1 MLTRPNVQPCFQ
13 PAARVAGL
21 SPYAPPA
28 SRWPIEVHLEANEGP
43 APRAAVVEALRAAR
57 SERMRRYPDCA
68 ALERAI
74 AERWGVAPER
84 VVVTNGGDD
93 AIDRMC
99 RVALEPG
106 RSLVW
111 HTPGFEMIERSAR
124 LAGADVRAVPWFGG
138 GFPAAECCAQ
148 IGPGVAMVSLV
159 SPNNPTGGVIELT
172 DIRRVCAVAAEVGAL
187 VLVDL
192 AYVEFAD
199 DDPTPALAEI
209 PNAVVVRT
217 FSKAYGLAGLRVGY
231 AIAPLEVARWMRTV
245 GGPFP
250 VSGPA
255 LEGAAVAMGEGPD
268 MEAIARIRSARDTI
282 AADLRVLGATPLESQ
297 GNFVMAQCG
306 GAPRVRACLGAL
318 GVAVRGFPARSVLS
332 DALRI
337 TVPDDP
343 RTLARLRSA
352 LGAAMAPEV
361 MLFDLD
367 GVVADVSGSYRS
379 AIVATAASFGV
390 DVDGGDVARVKAGG
404 DANNDWIVTQRLL
417 GERGV
422 DVPLDAV
429 VERFQEF
436 YLGTPSQPGLREA
449 ETLRTSRGA
458 LERIAGRVRMAVVTG
473 RPRAEAAWFL
483 ERFGIADLFET
494 VVAMEDGP
502 LKPDPGPVRT
512 ALERLGVS
520 RAWMLGDTP
529 DDIASARG
537 AGVVP
542 FGIVAPGEDPAAG
555 AAVLE
560 RAGAAEVVSSI
571 EALEGMLG

>member
-1 MLTRPNVQPCFQ
+1 MPPRATTQSCFQ

-28 SRWPIEVHLEANEGP
+28 SRWPIDVHLEANEGP
-43 APRAAVVEALRAAR
+43 APRASVVEALRAAR
-57 SERMRRYPDCA
+57 SERVRRYPNCG
-68 ALERAI
+68 ALERGI
-74 AERWGVAPER
+74 AERWGVDPQR

-106 RSLVW
+106 RALLW

-124 LAGADVRAVPWFGG
+124 LAGADVRAVPWLGG
-138 GFPAAECCAQ
+138 GFPLGEFCAE
-148 IGPGVAMVSLV
+148 IGADVAMVALV
-159 SPNNPTGGVIELT
+159 SPNNPTGGVIELP
-172 DIRRVCAVAAEVGAL
+172 DVRRVCAAAAEVGAL

-199 DDPTPALAEI
+199 DDPTSSLVEI

-231 AIAPLEVARWMRTV
+231 AIAPLEVAGWMRTV
-245 GGPFP
+245 GGPYP

-255 LEGAAVAMGEGPD
+255 LEGAAVALGEGPD
-268 MEAIARIRSARDTI
+268 IEAIERIRAGREVI
-282 AADLRVLGATPLESQ
+282 GADLRRMGAAPLESQ
-297 GNFVMAQCG
+297 GNFVLARC
-306 GAPRVRACLGAL
+306 ACAARVRASLGAL
-318 GVAVRGFPARSVLS
+318 GVGVRGFSPGSALA

-343 RTLARLRSA
+343 RILARLRNA
-352 LGAAMAPEV
+352 LGAAMAPEAV
-361 MLFDLD
+361 LFDLD
-367 GVVADVSGSYRS
+367 GVLADVSGSYRS

-390 DVDGGDVARVKAGG
+390 GIEAEDVARVKAAG
-404 DANNDWIVTQRLL
+404 DANNDWIVTQRVL
-417 GERGV
+417 GGRGKA
-422 DVPLDAV
+422 VPLDAV

-449 ETLRTSRGA
+449 ETLRTSRGV

-483 ERFGIADLFET
+483 ERFGIADLFEA

-542 FGIVAPGEDPAAG
+542 LGIVAPGDDAAFG

>member
-1 MLTRPNVQPCFQ
+1 M
-13 PAARVAGL
+13 
-21 SPYAPPA
+21 
-28 SRWPIEVHLEANEGP
+28 HLEANEGP
-43 APRAAVVEALRAAR
+43 GPRAAVVEALRAAG
-57 SERMRRYPDCA
+57 SERVRRYPTCG

-74 AERWGVAPER
+74 AERWGVDAER

-93 AIDRMC
+93 AIDRIC
-99 RVALEPG
+99 RAVLEPG
-106 RSLVW
+106 RTLLW

-124 LAGADVRAVPWFGG
+124 LAGAGVRAVPWLGG
-138 GFPAAECCAQ
+138 VFPLGEFCAE
-148 IGPGVAMVSLV
+148 IGAGVAMAALV
-159 SPNNPTGGVIELT
+159 SPNNPTGGVIGLP
-172 DIRRVCAVAAEVGAL
+172 DVRKVCAAAAEVGAL

-199 DDPTPALAEI
+199 DDPTSSLVEI

-231 AIAPLEVARWMRTV
+231 AIAPPEVAGWMRAV

-255 LEGAAVAMGEGPD
+255 LDGVTVALGEGPD
-268 MEAIARIRSARDTI
+268 NEAIERIRSARETI
-282 AADLRVLGATPLESQ
+282 DADLRRMGAAPLESQ
-297 GNFVMAQCG
+297 GNFVLARFAC
-306 GAPRVRACLGAL
+306 AARVRARLGSL
-318 GVAVRGFPARSVLS
+318 GVAVRGFSPGSALA

-337 TVPDDP
+337 TMPDD
-343 RTLARLRSA
+343 RCILERVRSA
-352 LGAAMAPEV
+352 LGAAMAPEA

-367 GVVADVSGSYRS
+367 GVLADVSGSYRS
-379 AIVATAASFGV
+379 AIVATAASFGI
-390 DVDGGDVARVKAGG
+390 DIGAEDVARVKAAG

-417 GERGV
+417 AGRGKA
-422 DVPLDAV
+422 VPLDAV

-436 YLGTPSQPGLREA
+436 YLGTRSQPGLREA
-449 ETLRTSRGA
+449 ETMRTSRGV

-483 ERFGIADLFET
+483 ERFGIADLFEA

-502 LKPDPGPVRT
+502 PKPDPGPVRM
-512 ALERLGVS
+512 ALARLGVS

-542 FGIVAPGEDPAAG
+542 LGIVAPGEDETVA

-560 RAGAAEVVSSI
+560 RAGAAEVVPSI
-571 EALEGMLG
+571 EALEGMMG